1 MNIQNES
8 EILNNTK
15 IENKIIN
22 FYSLYNIELEFV
34 KKVDSFSIIRYYFI
48 IKNNSRINKINN
60 LLNELQLAINTE
72 KIKLDFEQL
81 NGCIIFEC
89 SKQKRQI
96 LYFNELQNKT
106 KEGLTASIGKDL
118 NNKEIEINLLKTPH
132 LLVAGATGSG
142 KSCILNNIISS
153 LALKYDKNYY
163 KTILVDIKQVEFLQF
178 ANIPQLA
185 TPIITSVEK
194 AIDILNKMC
203 IIMSNRYTVLSQNK
217 CRNIQDYNEKN
228 QDKMCY
234 YNIVIDELADLF
246 IQSPDIETIIC
257 RLAQLGR
264 AAGIHLILA
273 TQRPDRET
281 ITGRLKVNIPS
292 RLALSVASIYDSRI
306 ILDQT
311 GAEKLTGQGDFI
323 LKMSNGETVRGQGA
337 LIKNID
343 KLLEGVKDEKD

>member
-1 MNIQNES
+1 MNEF
-8 EILNNTK
+8 EILNNT
-15 IENKIIN
+15 ETEHKIIN
-22 FYSLYNIELEFV
+22 FYSLYNIELEYI

-48 IKNNSRINKINN
+48 IKNNARINKINN
-60 LLNELQLAINTE
+60 LLNELQLYINID
-72 KIKLDFEQL
+72 KIKLDFEQKS
-81 NGCIIFEC
+81 GCIIFEC
-89 SKQKRQI
+89 SKRERKT
-96 LYFNELQNKT
+96 LYFEELENKT

-118 NNKEIEINLLKTPH
+118 NNNEIEINLIDTPH
-132 LLVAGATGSG
+132 LLIAGSTGSG

-163 KTILVDIKQVEFLQF
+163 KTILIDIKQVEFLQF

-185 TPIITSVEK
+185 TPIITTTEK

-203 IIMSNRYTVLSQNK
+203 AIMTNRYNILSKNN
-217 CRNIQDYNEKN
+217 CRNIEEYNNKTN
-228 QDKMCY
+228 DKLCY
-234 YNIVIDELADLF
+234 YSIIIDELADLF

-292 RLALSVASIYDSRI
+292 RIALSVTSLYDSRI
-306 ILDQT
+306 IIDQT
-311 GAEKLTGQGDFI
+311 GAEKLTGKGDFI
-323 LKMSNGETVRGQGA
+323 LKMSNGETIRGQGA
-337 LIKNID
+337 LIKNINE
-343 KLLEGVKDEKD
+343 LLRGVKNE

>member
-15 IENKIIN
+15 TENKIIN

-89 SKQKRQI
+89 SKQERQI

-118 NNKEIEINLLKTPH
+118 NNKEIEIDLLKTPH

-153 LALKYDKNYY
+153 LALKYNNNYY
-163 KTILVDIKQVEFLQF
+163 KTILIDIKQVEFLQF

-185 TPIITSVEK
+185 TPIITNVEK

-203 IIMSNRYTVLSQNK
+203 VIMSNRYTILSQNK
-217 CRNIQDYNEKN
+217 CRNIQDYNKKN
-228 QDKMCY
+228 QNKMCY

-292 RLALSVASIYDSRI
+292 RLALSVASVYDSRI

-343 KLLEGVKDEKD
+343 ELLEGVKNE